1 VGPINQP
8 NPTSLDIHSVVWYR
22 GHRCEVRAT
31 NQENLYMIQSLT
43 NSWRIWWVRPDQV
56 QVIVGPPERNGHYPT
71 LG

>member
-8 NPTSLDIHSVVWYR
+8 NPTSLDIDGAVWYR

-56 QVIVGPPERNGHYPT
+56 QPIKGPEYNGKMVE
-71 LG
+71 